1 MLYLDSSAIVK
12 LIIDE
17 PESDVLKGSLG
28 PDVASS
34 ALART
39 EVMRAVLRV
48 DSTLGPTV
56 DAALDRIDLV
66 TVDAGILR
74 AAGRIPPMSIRAL
87 DAIHLAT
94 AAEFGNELEAL
105 ITYDDRMATAAAEAG
120 IDVFAPTAH
129 A

>member
-17 PESDVLKGSLG
+17 PESDALRASLG

-39 EVMRAVLRV
+39 EVMRAALRA
-48 DSTLGPTV
+48 DADLGPDVEAAMGKLNLIAV
-56 DAALDRIDLV
+56 D
-66 TVDAGILR
+66 TGILR
-74 AAGRIPPMSIRAL
+74 AASLILPMSIRTL

-94 AAEFGNELEAL
+94 ANEFGNELEAL
-105 ITYDDRMATAAAEAG
+105 ITYDGRMAVAAAEAG
-120 IDVFAPTAH
+120 IDVFAPTAS
-129 A
+129 